1 MNHEQTP
8 VKEKTFIEAPEE
20 TKGQQ
25 FTNCTFQSADLSG
38 RDFSDTT
45 FTDCTFDH
53 AYAKGA
59 DFSHASFEHCTLSH
73 SSFKEA
79 SFKEASFTDTLGNGN
94 DYRDASFT
102 KAFFVKS
109 RENEAHLDGADF
121 TDAKAENTFYMPEG
135 FTKGQDIRATYRDA
149 ELEDKAKAFD
159 KNPDLVKHFEKA
171 WHQPFDKDLTSAEKA
186 RIYDTMNQDPQIDAI
201 KDSVQKAREEA
212 QRRQDNP
219 EKVIGVYRFVD
230 QEIDDDRMYMYPA
243 GGYVISGYPK
253 PDEPEIVQGHA
264 IEFSQG
270 SAYPYP
276 EDLEMAEEG
285 KGAWRTLRCDGIGKT
300 LDEACDKADEHFDEL
315 RRSEEIEDELR
326 RLHPD
331 FDKEV
336 TPNEVKEN
344 QAIDLEKVSE
354 DDLVKE
360 RWGTIGERQD
370 EKQVKFIEDVKWQMD
385 HGKDLEEAYQLEK
398 DRRKLENSRGD
409 EYEALCTPEKKAVLF
424 KEEYQ
429 AVKTAGDTYRD
440 LVKETEKLDLD
451 KEPDAFQ
458 KAKKKEVQAGHVYN
472 RALATAIHKEE
483 ALRQETI
490 RYAMETGKPMKEALI
505 EKGAESMQQSQIQ
518 AIKNEYAVKAEKDFA
533 NFIDKAWQK
542 ANHGHV
548 DEKDIFD
555 PRAKDKELG
564 KYGESQRFTPENH
577 RPQLDE
583 LDDTFNPKRF
593 NENLKDWRIV
603 HPDTQK
609 AILEELARQN
619 DEPLDKEALKEPM
632 YVRAEYGQ
640 YVTREGLTVHYTART
655 RAIEKDEQTKA
666 MDAIYTPSSYENY
679 KSGLFPREKNLE
691 RNRTAIREAG
701 VEKTQEK
708 AMEKPKRHYIA
719 KRKQGQEKGRER

>member
-1 MNHEQTP
+1 MNYEHPPVQNQTY
-8 VKEKTFIEAPEE
+8 FEAPEE

-38 RDFSDTT
+38 KDFTGTT

-59 DFSHASFEHCTLSH
+59 DFTNASFDHCTLSH

-79 SFKEASFTDTLGNGN
+79 SFKEASFTDSLGNGN
-94 DYRDASFT
+94 DYRDADFMKAAFT
-102 KAFFVKS
+102 KS
-109 RENEAHLDGADF
+109 RENGAHLNGADF
-121 TDAKAENTFYMPEG
+121 SGAKAEDTFYMPEG
-135 FTKGQDIRATYRDA
+135 FTKGEDIKANYRDA
-149 ELEDKAKAFD
+149 ELEDKAEAFD
-159 KNPDLVKHFEKA
+159 KNPDLTKHFEKA
-171 WHQPFDKDLTSAEKA
+171 WHKPFEKDLTSAEKA
-186 RIYDTMNQDPQIDAI
+186 RAWDAMNRDPQIEAI
-201 KDSVQKAREEA
+201 KDRIQKAREEE
-212 QRRQDNP
+212 QRLRDNP

-230 QEIDDDRMYMYPA
+230 REEDDDRLYMSPS
-243 GGYVISGYPK
+243 GGYVISGYSK
-253 PDEPEIVQGHA
+253 PDEPEIIQGHA
-264 IEFSQG
+264 IEFPDG

-285 KGAWRTLRCDGIGKT
+285 QGAYRTLRCDGVGKT
-300 LDEACDKADEHFDEL
+300 LDEACDKADKHFDEL
-315 RRSEEIEDELR
+315 RRAEEIESELR
-326 RLHPD
+326 HLHPN
-331 FDKEV
+331 FDEEV
-336 TPNEVKEN
+336 TPNEVRAN
-344 QAIDLEKVSE
+344 DAIDLAKVAK

-360 RWGTIGERQD
+360 RWVTISDRQD
-370 EKQVKFIEDVKWQMD
+370 EKQVRFIEDVKWQMGQ
-385 HGKDLEEAYQLEK
+385 GKSLEEAYQLEK
-398 DRRKLENSRGD
+398 DRRKLENSRGA
-409 EYEALCTPEKKAVLF
+409 EYEALCTPETKEVLF

-429 AVKTAGDTYRD
+429 AVKDTGNTYRN
-440 LVKETEKLDLD
+440 LIKETEKLDR
-451 KEPDAFQ
+451 ETESEAFQ
-458 KAKKKEVQAGHVYN
+458 KAKKREVAAMHVYL
-472 RALATAIHKEE
+472 RACDTAIHKEE

-518 AIKNEYAVKAEKDFA
+518 AIKNEYAKKAEKDFA
-533 NFIDKAWQK
+533 NLIEQAWQK
-542 ANHGHV
+542 ANHSHV

-555 PRAKDKELG
+555 PKAKDKALG

-583 LDDTFNPKRF
+583 LDNTFDPKRF
-593 NENLKDWRIV
+593 GEDLKNWRIV

-609 AILEELARQN
+609 AILEDLARQN

-655 RAIEKDEQTKA
+655 RAIEKDEQAKA

-719 KRKQGQEKGRER
+719 KRKQSQEKGRER